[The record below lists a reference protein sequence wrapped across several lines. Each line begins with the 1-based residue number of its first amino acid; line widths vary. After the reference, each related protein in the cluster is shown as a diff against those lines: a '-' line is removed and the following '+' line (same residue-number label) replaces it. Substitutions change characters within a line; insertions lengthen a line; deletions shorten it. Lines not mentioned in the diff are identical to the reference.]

1 MRRNAN
7 PAPDLHALVER
18 RGGYAN
24 ITPEEWGAH
33 DRALAEWQER
43 RRMRSEG
50 SEDDPPHAERVDPE
64 AVCVCGVV
72 GVCWR
77 PRKRDGPPIWRCAA
91 HASLW
96 PDYHY
101 DKRRAKP

>member
-50 SEDDPPHAERVDPE
+50 FLRQYASAALSASVGGRASAATPRSGGAQRMP
-64 AVCVCGVV
+64 VCGPITITTR
-72 GVCWR
+72 GERSHDQR
-77 PRKRDGPPIWRCAA
+77 PT
-91 HASLW
+91 H
-96 PDYHY
+96 
-101 DKRRAKP
+101 